1 MNTSIARKLRIAL
14 PGRSI
19 TWRGILLAALYLI
32 PPVVYFCLGAWWL
45 FEKGLLIYGLA
56 GWLACTIAFSILSR
70 RWLKGAEKV
79 LPPLDWEKPW
89 TFAPRDAQAWAIVQ
103 ETAERG
109 ADLTLERLSRI
120 ETYRDTSDELARRV
134 AACYYPNVENPLD
147 KVPIV
152 DLIVAIQLAA
162 DDLERL
168 CRQIPVM
175 DQLTP
180 GHLKGLSK
188 AMGVA
193 QSANELYNFA
203 LPVFRPVTGI
213 PRLLVQ
219 KLVAEPAWRQTKEGV
234 QRWLFRAYVNRL
246 GVHLVELCSG
256 RLRAGSTAYRRS
268 SMNAGEMKADGEP
281 GKPDTAT
288 ERERIALRSVV
299 LQPGYGEKASLERI
313 GVWRHLAISGQHEIA
328 ESLNDNFRTL
338 EGVEDLADIV
348 WVRTAWPRDLHSILP
363 SGTGADWE
371 ETLEKL
377 VEADMIVADFRQLSD
392 DEAADRA
399 QALMDRLGTEYD
411 RMGDWP
417 VAPIVLLCDPGVLA
431 TLKVHPHLVRESK
444 ICLAASRSTGT
455 ESAEFE
461 PAESREPEIETL
473 AAIAAVVPLARQ
485 RRFARQMA
493 AESRKS
499 GVRRAAGQVAEAA
512 GKAGLDLIRG
522 WFDRRTKP
530 GSETTET
537 TRKPA
542 EDDASSQ
549 SGPG

>member
-1 MNTSIARKLRIAL
+1 MNAPIARKLRIAW
-14 PGRSI
+14 PGQSI
-19 TWRGILLAALYLI
+19 TWRGILLAALYLV

-45 FEKGLLIYGLA
+45 FEKGLLIYGLV

-109 ADLTLERLSRI
+109 ADLTLDRLSRI

-147 KVPIV
+147 KLPIV

-234 QRWLFRAYVNRL
+234 QRWLYRAYVNRL

-268 SMNAGEMKADGEP
+268 ASNAGEMKPDASPGEP
-281 GKPDTAT
+281 TNAGD
-288 ERERIALRSVV
+288 RERIVLRSTV
-299 LQPGYGEKASLERI
+299 LLPGFSEKGSLERI
-313 GVWRHLAISGQHEIA
+313 GAWRHLATTGQHEIA
-328 ESLNDNFRTL
+328 EALNDQFRTL
-338 EGVEDLADIV
+338 EGVEDLPDIV
-348 WVRTAWPRDLHSILP
+348 WLRTAWPSDPDSLLP
-363 SGTGADWE
+363 AGNGEPWD

-377 VEADMIVADFRQLSD
+377 VETDMIVADFRHLSD
-392 DEAADRA
+392 DEAAERA
-399 QALMDRLGTEYD
+399 QSLIDHLGTEYD
-411 RMGDWP
+411 RKGDWP

-431 TLKVHPHLVRESK
+431 SLKVHPHLLRETK
-444 ICLAASRSTGT
+444 ISEAASRSTGS

-461 PAESREPEIETL
+461 PADSREPEVETL
-473 AAIAAVVPLARQ
+473 AAISAVVPLARQ

-512 GKAGLDLIRG
+512 GKAGMDLIRG
-522 WFDRRTKP
+522 WFDRKAKP
-530 GSETTET
+530 ATNTTET
-537 TRKPA
+537 TKRPGD
-542 EDDASSQ
+542 DDATSTTK
-549 SGPG
+549 PG